1 MHKISI
7 EENNMIEKGSKTHTP
22 FPEIKTILNNGER
35 LKILNYK
42 KPLNEIVWGKYVG
55 TEIDFERIDSLLIQ
69 SDKWFIRNHF
79 DIPSIDINNW
89 RLVLDGSFNNTVSL
103 TLGDVK
109 SFKTVSHVVT
119 IECNGNSALT
129 GDVAKNVSFF
139 RLISK
144 GMNYL
149 VNPMKWK
156 ELFDFFNRGS
166 RNGLMSTAEFKGVR
180 LLDLL
185 DKYPAK
191 EGTKELVFRGLDK
204 GVDTL
209 SGYLTFKK
217 IYYERSLSI
226 EKIKQCDPIVCFEMN
241 GEPLLPRHGSPLRLI
256 VPGIQ
261 GADHVKWLTRIT
273 ATADIFNGHF
283 MKNYYQNEM
292 EVVENGKKIKKT
304 YHARTQK
311 VKSIVIRVL
320 KRGKTITVFGVAWCG
335 KYPVKEVLVS
345 GDSGKNWS
353 NASFL
358 HPPSP
363 YRWVFWETVFEN
375 CRSGPTTFLS
385 QAVDTDGNKQPLERE
400 RDVFYGNNAVIP
412 AEVNIP

>member
-1 MHKISI
+1 
-7 EENNMIEKGSKTHTP
+7 MIEKDSKTQTLLP
-22 FPEIKTILNNGER
+22 DFKTILNDGQQ

-55 TEIDFERIDSLLIQ
+55 TEITFEQIDSLLIP
-69 SDKWFIRNHF
+69 SDQWFIRNHF
-79 DIPSIDINNW
+79 DVPAIDINNW
-89 RLVLDGSFNNTVSL
+89 RLVLDGSFNDPVSL
-103 TLGDVK
+103 TLDDVK
-109 SFKTVSHVVT
+109 NFKAVSHIVT

-144 GMNYL
+144 GINYL

-166 RNGLMSTAEFKGVR
+166 RNGLMSTAEFKGIR

-185 DKYPAK
+185 EKYPPR
-191 EGTKELVFRGLDK
+191 EETKELIFRGLDK
-204 GVDTL
+204 GIDTI

-217 IYYERSLSI
+217 IYYERSLSM
-226 EKIKQCDPIVCFEMN
+226 EKIKQCDPVICFEMN
-241 GEPLLPRHGSPLRLI
+241 GEPLLPKHGCPLRMI
-256 VPGIQ
+256 SPGIQ
-261 GADHVKWLTRIT
+261 GADQVKWLTKIT
-273 ATADIFNGHF
+273 ATTDNFDGHF

-292 EVVENGKKIKKT
+292 EVVENGKKVRKS

-311 VKSIVIRVL
+311 VKSIIIRVL
-320 KRGKTITVFGVAWCG
+320 KKGKTITVFGVAWCG

-345 GDSGKNWS
+345 SDSGENWS

-358 HPPSP
+358 HDPGP
-363 YRWVFWETVFEN
+363 YRWVFWKSIFDN
-375 CRSGPTTFLS
+375 CKSGTTTFIS
-385 QAVDTDGNKQPLERE
+385 QAIDTDENKQPLERE
-400 RDVFYGNNAVIP
+400 KNIFYGNNAVIP
-412 AEVNIP
+412 ANVNIP